1 MRLVIHCNI
10 TMFTGY
16 LRTISIMV
24 HGLINIIRILNYL
37 NDLNINGLGVSLVA
51 PRASHADVQG

>member
-24 HGLINIIRILNYL
+24 HGLINISRILNY
-37 NDLNINGLGVSLVA
+37 LNINGLGVSLVA
-51 PRASHADVQG
+51 PRASHADVEG